1 MHSLKL
7 ARIPVVLLFLIALS
21 PAWAEEPKPETA
33 HAPHAANAAEGPASQ
48 LPADSVT
55 QHTIVLGGKQF
66 SYKATAGTLPLAGPK
81 GEVAAKVFYVS
92 YIAENAGTR
101 PITFAFNGGP
111 GAAAAFLH
119 LGAMG
124 PRIVAFTENGA
135 APVLPVRLVDNPD
148 SWLAFTDLVFVDPV
162 GTGYSRTMA
171 GGVDAGKAYW
181 SVEKDAVSMA
191 EAVRLWLTKNGR
203 ELSPVYLAGES
214 YGGFRTAE
222 LSNRL
227 LSMGFA
233 LKGTLMVSPALE
245 FSMLHGDSYSVLP
258 LTFVLPSIAAA
269 HAEMRDGPNGSLD
282 AVHQAEDFART
293 SYLLHL
299 ADGLNRDEA
308 VVQSLAKFTGLDPAI
323 VAKHHG
329 RVSAGLFLREYL
341 RNNDRALSLYD
352 AAVSVAMPRPS
363 SGHQRYDPIL
373 DGTIT
378 VLAPAAANY
387 IATELGFKTSLE
399 YHLLNG
405 EVNGNWDFGLKP
417 GQQGY
422 AGSLDS
428 LEEARTRN
436 PGLRIFIAH
445 GYTDLVTPY
454 SMSRYLVNHL
464 RPLEGATPIELRLYR
479 GGHMMYMRPASRA
492 ALSQDAR
499 GVYAAGAQ

>member
-7 ARIPVVLLFLIALS
+7 VRIATALLFLIAL
-21 PAWAEEPKPETA
+21 PAAQAEEPKPGAA

-55 QHTIVLGGKQF
+55 EHTIVLGGKPL

-92 YIAENAGTR
+92 YIAEGSSAR

-162 GTGYSRTMA
+162 GTGYSRTTA
-171 GGVDAGKAYW
+171 GGADAGKAYW
-181 SVEKDAVSMA
+181 SVEKDAASMA
-191 EAVRLWLTKNGR
+191 EAVRLWLAKNGR

-214 YGGFRTAE
+214 YGGFRVAE
-222 LSNRL
+222 LSSRL

-245 FSMLHGDSYSVLP
+245 FSMLRGNDYSVLP
-258 LTFVLPSIAAA
+258 LTFVLPSIAAS

-282 AVHQAEDFART
+282 AVREAEDFART
-293 SYLLHL
+293 RYLQHL
-299 ADGLNRDEA
+299 AEGLSRNEA
-308 VVQSLAKFTGLDPAI
+308 VEQTLAKFTGLDPAI
-323 VAKHHG
+323 AAKHHG

-352 AAVSVAMPRPS
+352 GAVSVAVPRPS
-363 SGHQRYDPIL
+363 TGHHRYDPIL
-373 DGTIT
+373 DGTVT

-387 IATELGFKTSLE
+387 IATELGFKTGLE

-405 EVNGNWDFGLKP
+405 EVNGNWDFGLKH
-417 GQQGY
+417 GQGY

-436 PGLRIFIAH
+436 PGLKIFIAH
-445 GYTDLVTPY
+445 GYTDLITPY

-464 RPLEGATPIELRLYR
+464 PPIEGAAPIELRVYR
-479 GGHMMYMRPASRA
+479 GGHMMYMRPASRT
-492 ALSQDAR
+492 ALSKDASA
-499 GVYAAGAQ
+499 VYAAGGQ